1 MCRSFSQRLAALG
14 AVLVLA
20 GVLATSAAAWNRPT
34 HMVTGAIAYQD
45 LAARDANTAA
55 NLVAL
60 LEQHPAFR
68 SRWKSRLQGLDAEQR
83 AERLFMLAARW
94 ADDIRDDEDFQRY
107 HRTRWHFVNLPYK
120 PPGEPAS
127 VRTRDPYDENIL
139 AALDANL
146 RTLSSA
152 RDPEERAVALSWLL
166 HLVGD
171 IHQPLHVVQ
180 FFSRQFP
187 DGDKGG
193 NEMYVRVHS
202 RTRTTNL
209 HALWDGLV
217 LRRDDYRDASRLA
230 SELRRGYRRPQLDE
244 LGSDPRAWNTW
255 ARRESL
261 PLAREAAYQE
271 GALSVSRDRDR
282 GTRLPSGYLDA
293 ATAIAERRV
302 ALAGYRLADL
312 LASID

>member
-1 MCRSFSQRLAALG
+1 MCCSPTLRLVVLG
-14 AVLVLA
+14 FLVLA
-20 GVLATSAAAWNRPT
+20 GSLATPAAAWNRPT
-34 HMVTGAIAYQD
+34 HMVTGAIAYQE
-45 LAARDANTAA
+45 LAERDPATAA

-60 LEQHPAFR
+60 LEQHPAYL
-68 SRWKSRLQGLDAEQR
+68 SRWKSRLQGLDAQQR

-94 ADDIRDDEDFQRY
+94 PDDIRDDGDFQRY

-127 VRTRDPYDENIL
+127 LRTREPYDENIL

-152 RDPEERAVALSWLL
+152 RDPADGAVALSWLL

-187 DGDKGG
+187 DGDRGG
-193 NEMYVRVHS
+193 NEMHVRTHS

-209 HALWDGLV
+209 HALWDGLI
-217 LRRDDYRDASRLA
+217 LRRDEYRDASQLA
-230 SELRRGYRRPQLDE
+230 TELRRSYKRQQLDE
-244 LGSDPRAWNTW
+244 LGSDPRAWKSW
-255 ARRESL
+255 AQHESL
-261 PLAREAAYQE
+261 PLAREAAYLE
-271 GALSVSRDRDR
+271 GELEVSRDRDH
-282 GTRLPSGYLDA
+282 GTRLPSGYLDS
-293 ATAIAERRV
+293 ATAIAKRRV